1 MVEKPEQPTPRSE
14 DMNLEE
20 DLPGRD
26 GFFASEYGEWA
37 TYDYVD
43 PATGEV
49 EDKQLLMVSHDRLMF
64 ASVTMWLPPC
74 KSMVLLVQC
83 SVFSS
88 IASTFYRAGTR
99 DGNGV
104 IVGRLRMIG
113 SPVKY
118 RRRPSDH
125 FELGN

>member
-20 DLPGRD
+20 DLPGRN
-26 GFFASEYGEWA
+26 GFFASEYGEWT

-64 ASVTMWLPPC
+64 GSGWHDAVTTENSPGR
-74 KSMVLLVQC
+74 VLGPQGCGKRILV
-83 SVFSS
+83 
-88 IASTFYRAGTR
+88 
-99 DGNGV
+99 
-104 IVGRLRMIG
+104 
-113 SPVKY
+113 
-118 RRRPSDH
+118 
-125 FELGN
+125 